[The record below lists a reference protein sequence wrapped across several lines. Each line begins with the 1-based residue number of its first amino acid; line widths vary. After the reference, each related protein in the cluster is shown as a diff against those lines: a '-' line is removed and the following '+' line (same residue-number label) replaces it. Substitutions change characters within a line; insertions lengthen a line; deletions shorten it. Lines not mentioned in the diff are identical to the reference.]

1 MITRRSFLRLSGQ
14 GGLLVM
20 ALPSCKSK
28 KAPVE
33 NSGDDE
39 TKNLYDSTSSA
50 SPSETTAPPIAGTGG
65 GMLSAWIHIA
75 ENDVITYY
83 VPEAEMGQGVHTAI
97 PMVISGE
104 LGGAWTNAVAT
115 TAPLDSQAFGRQS
128 TGGSTSIRT
137 GFDRFRAVGAT
148 ARKLLISAAAE
159 AMGAPEGECDTAESV
174 VHWKLGGKSLRF
186 GDVATKASALPLATD
201 APLRKALVLGAP
213 TLRLDSFAKVTGT
226 ATYGMDIRRPGMLI
240 GKSVHSPS
248 VGGTVKSFDDSKARE
263 VEGVR
268 DVVQTSSGVVV
279 LADHTWAAMKGRDAL
294 QVTWDEP
301 HRNVSQASIAEAM
314 KKALP
319 KGKEAFASG
328 RATALLAKSATVV
341 EAEYFVPYLAHA
353 PMEPENC
360 TVEISKDRC
369 DIWTGTQSGTAA
381 GQAAAKIAG
390 LDVEK
395 VFVNGQ
401 LLGGGFGRRSKA
413 DFVEEAVEAA
423 KASGRTVKLIWDRE
437 QDIRGYH
444 YRPAALNTFR
454 AAVDPAKGKLLAW
467 EHRIASPSILSQFGP
482 LRGGI
487 DGSSV
492 EGCIKYAVPD
502 MRLTWSDVE
511 MPIST
516 WFWRSVGHSQNG
528 FVVDGFMNEAAKAA
542 GRDPLEFRLD
552 TQIARLGKDNT
563 IEDNPRLRAVM
574 EMAAE
579 KASWGKALPEGHAHG
594 ISACESFG
602 SFCAQVAEV
611 SIEKGKPRVH
621 KVTCVID
628 CGQTINP
635 LTIEAQMESGI
646 VYGLSAALYG
656 NIQFENGG
664 VVEGNFDRYQ
674 VLRMNEMPQVNTTI
688 VASSEPHGGVG
699 EPATPP
705 IAGAVAGAL
714 FALTGAPQRRL
725 PLVPGIR

>member
-1 MITRRSFLRLSGQ
+1 MESKGEAVAKKRSD
-14 GGLLVM
+14 
-20 ALPSCKSK
+20 AI
-28 KAPVE
+28 
-33 NSGDDE
+33 
-39 TKNLYDSTSSA
+39 SSA
-50 SPSETTAPPIAGTGG
+50 TPSETTAPPIAGSGG
-65 GMLSAWIHIA
+65 GTLSAWIHIA
-75 ENDVITYY
+75 ENDVITYS

-97 PMVISGE
+97 PMVISKE
-104 LGGAWTNAVAT
+104 LGGAWKNAVAT
-115 TAPLDSQAFGRQS
+115 TAPLDTKAFGRQS
-128 TGGSTSIRT
+128 TGGSTTVRT
-137 GFDRFRAVGAT
+137 GFDNFRVVGAT
-148 ARKLLISAAAE
+148 ARKLLIAAAAE
-159 AMGAPEGECDTAESV
+159 AMGAPEDECETSESQV
-174 VHWKLGGKSLRF
+174 QWAKGGKSVRF
-186 GDVATKASALPLATD
+186 GEVATKASGLSLTAD
-201 APLRKALVLGAP
+201 APLREELVLGTP

-226 ATYGMDIRRPGMLI
+226 ASYGMDIRQPEMLI
-240 GKSVHSPS
+240 GKSVHAPS
-248 VGGTVKSFDDSKARE
+248 VGGIVKSFDDSEALK

-268 DVVQTSSGVVV
+268 DVVQTSSSVVV

-294 QVTWDEP
+294 KVEWEQPNATLSQV
-301 HRNVSQASIAEAM
+301 SIESAM
-314 KKALP
+314 QKAVRT
-319 KGKEAFASG
+319 GKEAFSVG
-328 RATALLAKSATVV
+328 KATSLLGKSETVI

-360 TVEISKDRC
+360 TVAIAQDRC
-369 DIWTGTQSGTAA
+369 DIWTGTQSGTSAA
-381 GQAAAKIAG
+381 QAAAKVIG
-390 LDVEK
+390 LDVEQ
-395 VFVNGQ
+395 VFLNGQ

-413 DFVEEAVEAA
+413 DFVVEAVEAA
-423 KASGRTVKLIWDRE
+423 VASGKTVKLIWDRE

-454 AAVDPAKGKLLAW
+454 AAVDPAKGKLVAW

-502 MRLTWSDVE
+502 MRLTWSDVR

-552 TQIARLGKDNT
+552 TQIARLGKDNAVQ
-563 IEDNPRLRAVM
+563 DNPRLRAVM

-579 KASWGKALPEGHAHG
+579 KAAWGKTLPEGHAHG

-674 VLRMNEMPQVNTTI
+674 VLRMNEMPKVETTI
-688 VASSEPHGGVG
+688 VQSNAAHGGVG

-714 FALTGAPQRRL
+714 FALTGTPQRRL
-725 PLVPGIR
+725 PLVR